1 MLLVA
6 CGDTGVP
13 DVTATIP
20 MELILT
26 AMQDISNSETQTA
39 SISTATVTA
48 EKPPI
53 VQTTPVPE
61 NTATPTADPTGN
73 KSDGV
78 YMVGLDMALGEW
90 RSEDG
95 GGQSCYWVRRKND
108 GIILGSYFGQQ
119 GTTMR
124 IEEVDFEVQM
134 EGCGEWVYVG
144 P

>member
-1 MLLVA
+1 MGILGYQDL
-6 CGDTGVP
+6 
-13 DVTATIP
+13 TATIP

-48 EKPPI
+48 EKPPN
-53 VQTTPVPE
+53 VQTTPVTE
-61 NTATPTADPTGN
+61 NTAMPTADPTGN

-95 GGQSCYWVRRKND
+95 GGQSCYWVRRKYD